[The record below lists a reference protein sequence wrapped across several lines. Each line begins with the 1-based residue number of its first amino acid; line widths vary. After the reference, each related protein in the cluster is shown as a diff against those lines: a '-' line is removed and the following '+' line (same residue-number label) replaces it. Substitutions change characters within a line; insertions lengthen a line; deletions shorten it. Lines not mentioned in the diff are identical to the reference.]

1 MIVFVLVL
9 LTKRTVVLGGRFV
22 ALSSAKRQSGASA
35 QRRICTCSEAYK
47 SGGFFIFASLFAIFY
62 ILQKQRTPAYFATAI
77 TTVATLLVRCESYIC
92 AITTLYSTATVLYL
106 YPQDYKTHY
115 YILLLPGQYKT
126 PL

>member
-47 SGGFFIFASLFAIFY
+47 SVGFFIFVSLFAIFY
-62 ILQKQRTPAYFATAI
+62 ILLKQRTPAYFATTAI
-77 TTVATLLVRCESYIC
+77 TRATLSGASRIYALLL
-92 AITTLYSTATVLYL
+92 LYSTATSTVLYL
-106 YPQDYKTHY
+106 YSQDYKTHY